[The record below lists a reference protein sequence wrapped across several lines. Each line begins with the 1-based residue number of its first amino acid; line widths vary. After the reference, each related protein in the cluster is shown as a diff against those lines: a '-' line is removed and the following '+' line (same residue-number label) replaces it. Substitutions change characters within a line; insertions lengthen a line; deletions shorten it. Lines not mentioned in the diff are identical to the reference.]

1 MTFNKNCAKYIIFD
15 MDGVL
20 INSEPVT
27 MKAAT
32 LALAEI
38 GIAADRRDFEPYIGA
53 GEEKF
58 ITEPCR
64 AHGKESLAPS
74 ALKRLY
80 ELFDSLVYDELF
92 VYPSVHRLLDELKS
106 RGIHMA
112 IASSSARE
120 KLIASLDA
128 AKIQQTLFDTI
139 ITGSDVSQKKPSPEI
154 YLTAMKKLGA
164 EPGECIVIE
173 DALSGIASAKAA
185 GCICFAVT
193 TSFTAEK
200 LKAAGADFTGDDIA
214 EILGVLDNTNI

>member
-1 MTFNKNCAKYIIFD
+1 
-15 MDGVL
+15 
-20 INSEPVT
+20 
-27 MKAAT
+27 
-32 LALAEI
+32 
-38 GIAADRRDFEPYIGA
+38 
-53 GEEKF
+53 
-58 ITEPCR
+58 
-64 AHGKESLAPS
+64 
-74 ALKRLY
+74 
-80 ELFDSLVYDELF
+80 
-92 VYPSVHRLLDELKS
+92 
-106 RGIHMA
+106 MA

-128 AKIQQTLFDTI
+128 AKVQRALFDTI

-193 TSFTAEK
+193 TSFPAEK